1 MRDFVKFLLLSEA
14 FAVATFGAG
23 WWTVPVVA
31 ALWGFFAAPSS
42 RQSLFVA
49 ACAAFGWACLLMLN
63 VARGPVSSV
72 AAQLGQVMRVPPFG
86 LYLLT
91 LIFPALLALT
101 AATLVIAV
109 RRSRAAP

>member
-1 MRDFVKFLLLSEA
+1 MRNLVRFLLLSEA
-14 FAVATFGAG
+14 FAVTTFGVG

-63 VARGPVSSV
+63 AARGPVSSV
-72 AAQLGQVMRVPPFG
+72 AAQLGQVMRVPPVG
-86 LYLLT
+86 LYMLT
-91 LIFPALLALT
+91 LVFPALLALG
-101 AATLVIAV
+101 AATLVISV
-109 RRSRAAP
+109 RRSRATP